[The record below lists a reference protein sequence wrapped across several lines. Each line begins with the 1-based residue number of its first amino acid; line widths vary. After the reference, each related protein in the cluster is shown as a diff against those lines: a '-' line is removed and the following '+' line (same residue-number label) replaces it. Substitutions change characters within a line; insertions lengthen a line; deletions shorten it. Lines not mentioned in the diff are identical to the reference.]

1 MYNYIASHCMH
12 MQVCALPTSF
22 CPALDLGLS
31 ARSLLFC
38 LPRAFS
44 LSLWKSDSLRD
55 CLLNTSPGGKR
66 KQETEEV
73 GGRKGKVER
82 GRRGKQRRRGR
93 GGRRENIKRVGGKS
107 KKGWTGMKHLQFG
120 NQQDNIGG

>member
-12 MQVCALPTSF
+12 VQVCALPTSF

-73 GGRKGKVER
+73 GGRRGKVER
-82 GRRGKQRRRGR
+82 GRRENQRRRGGERIR
-93 GGRRENIKRVGGKS
+93 GEEEE
-107 KKGWTGMKHLQFG
+107 
-120 NQQDNIGG
+120 